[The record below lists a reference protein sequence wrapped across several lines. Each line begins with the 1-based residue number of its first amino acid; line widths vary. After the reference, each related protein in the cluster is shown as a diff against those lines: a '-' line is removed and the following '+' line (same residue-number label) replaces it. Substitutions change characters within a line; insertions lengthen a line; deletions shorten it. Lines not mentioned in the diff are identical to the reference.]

1 MCEKIKPKRWRIP
14 FPEIEVSEQVSVMS
28 YDSPESALYFLQS
41 LFYISACQPMIKI
54 SVKR

>member
-14 FPEIEVSEQVSVMS
+14 FPEIEVSEQVSVML